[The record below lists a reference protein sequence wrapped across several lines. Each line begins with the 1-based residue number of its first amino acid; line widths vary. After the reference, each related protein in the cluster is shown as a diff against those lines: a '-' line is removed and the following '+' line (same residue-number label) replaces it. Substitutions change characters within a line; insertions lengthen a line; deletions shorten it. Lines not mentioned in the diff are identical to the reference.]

1 MIEGPLSG
9 KSDSDAASADDL
21 TALTATVAGNT
32 SALAAKA
39 PTTVVDALATT
50 VATKASSSG
59 LTAAEATIATHTGQL
74 AGLTNSFN
82 NIGTSF
88 YTKTL
93 TDALLSGKEPILSDG
108 DLTIARTS
116 GLQSALDAKQATIQ
130 CVAANT
136 LTTFTTP
143 VVCNFDLQ
151 CADLTA
157 NSIYGPAAAQITSA
171 IAGRDSYGATL
182 NAASYSSST
191 GSWNSNS
198 TTDQWSPSLHIN
210 GVGSN
215 HSLTTGVNTTAS
227 ETVTYTIP
235 RAFRGGSI
243 YLNHIQWSD
252 CGYADCFI
260 VHSTNA
266 WEIFTTRI
274 NTHNSVSN
282 IHNGGN
288 YDGVRV
294 DCIVSGG
301 YPVGFGQIRIKVR
314 KGCLRIMGLGFT
326 KEVDRPV
333 AALSGVHSDN
343 VFGDPSSLSDT
354 RLKANQ
360 QAVSAGTM
368 TSIFDAVEAK
378 EYDFRPPGADVDGQ
392 PLPSERRVGFIADD
406 VQAALPAEWSNIV
419 SSKHAAGDEYLT
431 LDYSRLVCILWTTV
445 KSLTAR
451 VAALEA

>member
-9 KSDSDAASADDL
+9 KSESDAASADDL

-32 SALAAKA
+32 SALATKA

-50 VATKASSSG
+50 VATKASGSG

-215 HSLTTGVNTTAS
+215 NSMTTGVNTTAS

-235 RAFRGGSI
+235 SAFIGGSI
-243 YLNHIQWSD
+243 YLNQFQWND
-252 CGYADCFI
+252 NGYADCFV

-266 WEIFTTRI
+266 WEVFTTRI
-274 NTHNSVSN
+274 NTHNAVSN
-282 IHNGGN
+282 SQKGGN

-294 DCIVSGG
+294 DCIASG
-301 YPVGFGQIRIKVR
+301 YPGFDQIRIKVR
-314 KGCLRIMGLGFT
+314 KGRMRIMGLGFT

-333 AALSGVHSDN
+333 TPMSVVHSDN
-343 VFGDPSSLSDT
+343 VIGSPSSLSDS
-354 RLKANQ
+354 RLKENQ
-360 QAVSAGTM
+360 QNVPLETM
-368 TSIFDAVEAK
+368 RSIFDAVEAK

-419 SSKHAAGDEYLT
+419 SSKHVAGDEYLT